1 MRFILFLIIV
11 FGQRCFAQT
20 SISIAPLVIGKA
32 YFCSYGSDYR
42 FNQLYSEQNSQYT
55 PNPYY
60 TFGAKKFS
68 YRPSIGIGIQVELSL
83 KDGKHRIGLEWA
95 SDASG
100 TMSKTTDFQTANT
113 FGITVPYKTYG
124 SGTSYFQSGF
134 TYNRI
139 SVRYHSRL
147 TKQNSIINLYLVP
160 ELTLTFGIAN
170 NATWLYEHDT
180 ISMNNTYFHN
190 DAKSL
195 SRENSAYYIGQKSI
209 LAGIGLRADFKT
221 PKHKKYLFSLDLSYK
236 QGYKVISYSQHTTVI
251 YDSGKVFGIT
261 DGLSATGSGLY
272 FQLSRSFTLYKW
284 KKNITKNKPL

>member
-1 MRFILFLIIV
+1 M

-20 SISIAPLVIGKA
+20 SISIAPLIIGKA
-32 YFCSYGSDYR
+32 YFCSYGSDFR
-42 FNQLYSEQNSQYT
+42 FNQLYSEQNAQYI

-68 YRPSIGIGIQVELSL
+68 YRPSIDIGIQVELSL
-83 KDGKHRIGLEWA
+83 KDNKHRIGIEWA

-100 TMSKTTDFQTANT
+100 TMSKTTSFVTTNT
-113 FGITVPYKTYG
+113 CGISVPYKTYG
-124 SGTSYFQSGF
+124 SYQSYFQSGF

-139 SVRYHSRL
+139 SLRYHLRL

-160 ELTLTFGIAN
+160 ELTLSFGKAN
-170 NATWLYEHDT
+170 SATWLYENDT
-180 ISMNNTYFHN
+180 VTMNSTYFHN

-195 SRENSAYYIGQKSI
+195 SSEIFASYNGRKSI

-221 PKHKKYLFSLDLSYK
+221 LKQKKHLFSLDISYK
-236 QGYKVISYSQHTTVI
+236 QGYKVISYSQHTNVI

-261 DGLSATGSGLY
+261 NELTATGSGLY
-272 FQLSRSFTLYKW
+272 LQLSRSFTLYKW
-284 KKNITKNKPL
+284 KNKEK

>member
-1 MRFILFLIIV
+1 M

-20 SISIAPLVIGKA
+20 SISIAPLIIGKA
-32 YFCSYGSDYR
+32 YFCSYPSDFR
-42 FNQLYSEQNSQYT
+42 FNQLYSEQSSQYV

-68 YRPSIGIGIQVELSL
+68 YRPSIDIGIQFELSL
-83 KDGKHRIGLEWA
+83 KNNKHRIGLEWA

-100 TMSKTTDFQTANT
+100 TMSKTTDFATTNT
-113 FGITVPYKTYG
+113 YGVSVPYKTYG

-139 SVRYHSRL
+139 SLRYHYML
-147 TKQNSIINLYLVP
+147 TNQNSIINLYFVP
-160 ELTLTFGIAN
+160 ELTFTFGKSNSAS
-170 NATWLYEHDT
+170 WLFEIDT
-180 ISMNNTYFHN
+180 NTMNTTYFHN

-195 SRENSAYYIGQKSI
+195 SREINAYYNGQKSV
-209 LAGIGLRADFKT
+209 LAGVGLRADVKT
-221 PKHKKYLFSLDLSYK
+221 HKQKKYLFTLDISYK
-236 QGYKVISYSQHTTVI
+236 QGYKVISYSQHTTVL

-272 FQLSRSFTLYKW
+272 LQISRYFTLHKW
-284 KKNITKNKPL
+284 